1 MFNKLKNIKEHIAQG
16 KNAFTFDAS
25 RFNDPVAEQVQW
37 TPLKSGGSNFT
48 THNLVEANPN
58 RLEFQP
64 GIKSKMFSFV
74 FIGVGI
80 LVPIFFI
87 LNAEG
92 FEGAEIWQM
101 VAFSLVFGG
110 IFIAGGLFSLRSSNK
125 LTVFDKSIGKY
136 WRGKEGPDVKP
147 GLMNHESVYDLSGVY
162 ALQLLSHYVRS
173 DKSSYY
179 IYELNFILDD
189 LKRVNI
195 MRHGGKAVLRR
206 DAEKLAEFM
215 GKPLWDAAG

>member
-1 MFNKLKNIKEHIAQG
+1 MLNKLKNLKEHIAQG
-16 KNAFTFDAS
+16 KNAITFDAS
-25 RFNDPVAEQVQW
+25 RFNDPVAEQIQW

-48 THNLVEANPN
+48 THNLVEVNLS
-58 RLEFQP
+58 RFEFQP
-64 GIKSKMFSFV
+64 GMKSKMFSFV
-74 FIGVGI
+74 FIGVGV

-101 VAFSLVFGG
+101 VVFSLVFGG

-147 GLMNHESVYDLSGVY
+147 ELMNNENVYDLSGVY
-162 ALQLLSHYVRS
+162 ALQLISQYVRS

-179 IYELNFILDD
+179 IYELNFVLDN
-189 LKRVNI
+189 LRRVNV
-195 MRHGGKAVLRR
+195 MRHGGKVVLRR
-206 DAEKLAEFM
+206 DAEKLAEFLN
-215 GKPLWDAAG
+215 KPLWDAAG